1 MKMNRKI
8 GIIILVLTVISVIGI
23 FGKKKG
29 WWGNK
34 SNVIAVELAPIERHT
49 IIETVNASGKIQ
61 PALDVKISPEVS
73 GEVIA
78 LNVREGQSVEK
89 NEILLKINP
98 DIYQSIVSRANASVN
113 LAKSSKAQS
122 EAQFLEAQQTYKRNQ
137 TLYLQ
142 KVLSQAEWD
151 AAERIYKVA
160 QLGVESA
167 NYQLESALSSLKEAR
182 NNLKRT
188 IIRAPMNGIVTGL
201 NVEVG
206 ERVVG
211 TAQMAG
217 TEMMNVSQLDVME
230 VLIDVNENDIVR
242 VNLGDTAIVRVD
254 AFLGHDFK
262 AIVTEISIAAKGQQM
277 GVNQVTNFEVELEIL
292 PDSYKELITS
302 QRKQPLL
309 SGMTATV
316 DIRTKRSV
324 NVLCVPVEAVTT
336 REDSTDR
343 SKMLEVVFT
352 ISMDKAKMN
361 LVETGI
367 QDEKYIEIKSGI
379 EDVKKV
385 VRGPF
390 DAVSRKLSDGSN
402 IIVSE
407 KTKF

>member
-1 MKMNRKI
+1 MNRKI
-8 GIIILVLTVISVIGI
+8 GIGILILTVISVIGI
-23 FGKKKG
+23 LGKKKG

-292 PDSYKELITS
+292 PDSYKELIS
-302 QRKQPLL
+302 PQRKQPLL

-316 DIRTKRSV
+316 DIRTKRSL

-352 ISMDKAKMN
+352 INIDKAKMN
-361 LVETGI
+361 FVETGI

>member
-1 MKMNRKI
+1 MNRKI
-8 GIIILVLTVISVIGI
+8 GIGILVLTVISVIGI
-23 FGKKKG
+23 FGKKKA

-242 VNLGDTAIVRVD
+242 VKLGDTAIVRVD

>member
-1 MKMNRKI
+1 MNRKI
-8 GIIILVLTVISVIGI
+8 GIGILVLTVISVIGI
-23 FGKKKG
+23 FGKKNG

-34 SNVIAVELAPIERHT
+34 SNVIAVELAPIERQT

-242 VNLGDTAIVRVD
+242 VKLGDTAIVRVD

-390 DAVSRKLSDGSN
+390 DALSRKLSDGSN

>member
-1 MKMNRKI
+1 LARKKA
-8 GIIILVLTVISVIGI
+8 GG
-23 FGKKKG
+23 
-29 WWGNK
+29 GNK

>member
-8 GIIILVLTVISVIGI
+8 GIGILILTVISVIGI
-23 FGKKKG
+23 LGKKKG

-292 PDSYKELITS
+292 PNSYKELITS

-352 ISMDKAKMN
+352 IGMDKAKMN

>member
-1 MKMNRKI
+1 MNRKI
-8 GIIILVLTVISVIGI
+8 GIGILVLTVISVIGI
-23 FGKKKG
+23 LGKKKG

-242 VNLGDTAIVRVD
+242 VKLGDTAIVRVD

>member
-8 GIIILVLTVISVIGI
+8 GIGILILTVISVIGI
-23 FGKKKG
+23 LGKKKG

-292 PDSYKELITS
+292 PDSYKELIS
-302 QRKQPLL
+302 PQRKQPLL

-361 LVETGI
+361 FVETGI

>member
-1 MKMNRKI
+1 MNRKI
-8 GIIILVLTVISVIGI
+8 GIGILILTVISVIGI
-23 FGKKKG
+23 LGKKKG

-292 PDSYKELITS
+292 PDSYKELIS
-302 QRKQPLL
+302 PQRKQPLL

-352 ISMDKAKMN
+352 INIDKAKMN
-361 LVETGI
+361 FVETGI